1 MRFVRR
7 FIPSLSVLAATMA
20 AAACS
25 SNASLPSG
33 PGDGS
38 GGTSAVAAVDSAL
51 GGGGARRIEI
61 ELFPGELV
69 AREVHVEADD
79 AEERIVSG
87 VSAIDPAQGTLTLE
101 LGGLTISYGAG
112 TRFRTESESHQSR
125 ETWEALVQSE
135 IAAGRRPLV
144 EARRN
149 PAGAPR
155 SPDDPSFLAADLRL
169 ENDADEPQIEI
180 YVDEDNLVSSGASEV
195 VLRVLGLSITV
206 NDRTRLGP
214 DDNGGAGQPSGSVE
228 FEMGV
233 ASVDAA
239 GGTLTLSNGTVVR
252 VTAATAISPE
262 GDLLTLASAATA
274 VAEGRPVRAEGRGTV
289 DGSATPTVI
298 VASSLKI
305 EVDD

>member
-25 SNASLPSG
+25 SDASLPSG

-38 GGTSAVAAVDSAL
+38 GGASAVAAVDSAL